1 MSEGKT
7 GPEEWWVLFNFQH
20 SMILQNLKAWCEED
34 SSLVFLEPFALA
46 CIALLS
52 ENHSI
57 LQLVEKQDYLIMT
70 FWLCS
75 QKSRQETRPMR
86 CRLKLLPEMWPN
98 QPHPLDHLNSQH
110 PQTVIFLWCAIRP
123 NTHTLGSI
131 SWLPKPKSLNPT
143 GLFFYNTL
151 VSNISYI

>member
-98 QPHPLDHLNSQH
+98 QPHPLSCPIYIILTLNIPKQSSFCDVRSGQI
-110 PQTVIFLWCAIRP
+110 PILLAPFPGCQNP
-123 NTHTLGSI
+123 NHWILQVYFSI
-131 SWLPKPKSLNPT
+131 T
-143 GLFFYNTL
+143 F
-151 VSNISYI
+151 